1 MVRVHLELENNDW
14 KEVDSGK
21 FWMHEELLIKLK
33 NLEKIQKKGW
43 DGVIIVDGKERSGKS
58 KLAMTMG
65 WYFSKG
71 LLTEKNFASGL
82 NDAAEKIAEL
92 PDSSVIIVDEGSLM
106 FSSKDSS
113 TAKQKLLIKLLDVVG
128 QKNLIFIIC
137 LPCFF
142 DLNKTIAVRRSLFLL
157 HVYPD
162 MEYNRGRFVFFGE
175 STKAKLYK
183 FGKKNF
189 DSYAFPHADFQGDYM
204 DFEPPFYAKYLEE
217 IKKKSLDEALTAAK
231 GSNKNKAVVL
241 DQNVA
246 LGINLRS
253 IKGILENNIKIP
265 AEKLAEIFQ
274 VSPQYIYKL
283 KNAIKEA
290 QLTQI
295 AREISIS

>member
-1 MVRVHLELENNDW
+1 MVRVHLELKDNQWN
-14 KEVDSGK
+14 EVETSK
-21 FWMHEELLIKLK
+21 FWLHEELLIKLR

-71 LLTEKNFASGL
+71 ALTEKNFASGL

-189 DSYAFPHADFQGDYM
+189 DSYAYPQADFQGDYL
-204 DFEPPFYAKYLEE
+204 DFTPPFYEQYLEI

-231 GSNKNKAVVL
+231 GSKHKVSMEDLPKEVE
-241 DQNVA
+241 
-246 LGINLRS
+246 LGMKVNYMKR
-253 IKGILENNIKIP
+253 ILERKPEIT
-265 AEKLAEIFQ
+265 AELLSEVFNCQTLIAQK
-274 VSPQYIYKL
+274 VKRG
-283 KNAIKEA
+283 IKEA
-290 QLTQI
+290 KMIEI
-295 AREISIS
+295 AREIS